1 MAEAKIVDYYAIL
14 NLPPTADL
22 TGIDNAYARLS
33 AELAERSEVDE
44 TSVNALQR
52 VNEAYAVLS
61 KPNLRIEYDSIFF
74 KAEIDRQEQMAES
87 ADRRRRLMGNM
98 IVGALVLLVA
108 AEAAGLAYL
117 ARDQVGFLWGW
128 L

>member
-1 MAEAKIVDYYAIL
+1 MAEAKMVDYYAIL

-33 AELAERSEVDE
+33 AELAERTEIDE
-44 TSVNALQR
+44 TSADALRR

-61 KPNLRIEYDSIFF
+61 KPNLRIEYDSVFF
-74 KAEIDRQEQMAES
+74 KTELDRLQQVEETAE
-87 ADRRRRLMGNM
+87 RRRRLMANT

-108 AEAAGLAYL
+108 GEAVGLAYL
-117 ARDQVGFLWGW
+117 LGW
-128 L
+128 PI

>member
-1 MAEAKIVDYYAIL
+1 MAEARTIDYYAIL

-22 TGIDNAYARLS
+22 VGIDNAYARLS
-33 AELAERSEVDE
+33 AELAQRSEIDE
-44 TSVNALQR
+44 TSVDALKR
-52 VNEAYAVLS
+52 LNEAYAVLS

-74 KAEIDRQEQMAES
+74 KAEIERQRHEAAMAVRH
-87 ADRRRRLMGNM
+87 RRIVANL

-108 AEAAGLAYL
+108 GEAAGLAYL
-117 ARDQVGFLWGW
+117 AQDQVGFLWGW

>member
-1 MAEAKIVDYYAIL
+1 MVDYYAIL